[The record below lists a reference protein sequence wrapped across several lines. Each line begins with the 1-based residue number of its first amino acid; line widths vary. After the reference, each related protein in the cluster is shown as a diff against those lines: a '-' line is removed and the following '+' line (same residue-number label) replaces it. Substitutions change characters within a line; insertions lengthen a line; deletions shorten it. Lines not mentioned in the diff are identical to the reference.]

1 MWQYYLMVV
10 LATMLFSIQ
19 FVFTKCYQKEKGST
33 FFYST
38 IFSAVACFAAIP
50 FFLIL
55 NKGKV
60 EFTWFSFAIACL
72 YSIDVLLCSVF
83 GAKTLSRANL
93 SVYSLFLMLG
103 GMLLPFLYGLA
114 IGEKLT
120 VFKGIAV
127 TCILLAIL
135 FTLKKGEQK
144 KVDWLT
150 MVCFLLIFVTNGL
163 SGVLTYIHQRSM
175 ENIVSASGF
184 LLLTNGVSC
193 TLSSLLALGIFLYGK
208 KKSPTI
214 LELHGAERGNCEK
227 SRLKSWLFAIGFIV
241 GYALLHGT
249 AALLTTITAS
259 YVDASVQSTI
269 ITGGCMLMS
278 AIFGLFFKEK
288 VTKRTVVSLL
298 FAIVGTVCI
307 MF

>member
-1 MWQYYLMVV
+1 MWQYYLMIII
-10 LATMLFSIQ
+10 ATMLFSIQ

-38 IFSAVACFAAIP
+38 IFMAISCLAMIP

-55 NKGKV
+55 NQGKL
-60 EFTWFSFAIACL
+60 EFTWFSFIIACL
-72 YSIDVLLCSVF
+72 YAIDALLCSVF

-114 IGEKLT
+114 IGEDLT

-127 TCILLAIL
+127 ICILLAIL
-135 FTLKKGEQK
+135 FTLKKDDSK
-144 KVDWLT
+144 KMDWLT
-150 MVCFLLIFVTNGL
+150 VVCFFMIFVTNGL

-184 LLLTNGVSC
+184 LLLYNGVSFV
-193 TLSSLLALGIFLYGK
+193 LSSLLAVGIFLYGK
-208 KKSPTI
+208 KKAPAI
-214 LELHGAERGNCEK
+214 LEIHGAEQGKYEK
-227 SRLKSWLFAIGFIV
+227 SELKSWLFAIGFVV
-241 GYALLHGT
+241 GYALIHGT
-249 AALLTTITAS
+249 AALLTTFTAS
-259 YVDASVQSTI
+259 YVDASIQSTI
-269 ITGGCMLMS
+269 TTGGCMLMS
-278 AIFGLFFKEK
+278 AVFGLFFKEK
-288 VTKRTVVSLL
+288 ITKRTVVSLL